1 MASAGTTNSQRD
13 NRRVRQR
20 VGNKKNRTERT
31 QEGLERGRRWA
42 TTNHLTHYQ
51 WDERQIDTGCFKT
64 SAIDNRNRS
73 GVAVAR
79 GFRVNLAPHSLP
91 RPSFSLFRSFSLSVS
106 LSLSFFHPAILH
118 PFPLVTF
125 SLASSRLALRLPRSS
140 RTRIASYTHTH
151 ICKTLSPPP
160 LAPDHSLSL
169 WFQSRGWPTA
179 NILIPKPPRSLWSTP
194 NSNPKLAL
202 YISLFLSPSFS
213 WFSSRETRLTTAV
226 AGSVSTV

>member
-79 GFRVNLAPHSLP
+79 DFRVNLAPHSLP

-151 ICKTLSPPP
+151 TYARHSRHPRLLQITLSVSDSSLEGDQPRTFWYLSHRDPCGLP
-160 LAPDHSLSL
+160 LTRIRNSLCTFLSFSLPLSL
-169 WFQSRGWPTA
+169 DSLRG
-179 NILIPKPPRSLWSTP
+179 KRD
-194 NSNPKLAL
+194 
-202 YISLFLSPSFS
+202 
-213 WFSSRETRLTTAV
+213 
-226 AGSVSTV
+226 

>member
-42 TTNHLTHYQ
+42 TTNHLAHYQ

-91 RPSFSLFRSFSLSVS
+91 QPSFSLFRSFSFSVS
-106 LSLSFFHPAILH
+106 LCLFFPSCYSS
-118 PFPLVTF
+118 PFSPRHFF
-125 SLASSRLALRLPRSS
+125 SRFLSS
-140 RTRIASYTHTH
+140 RTQSSSPISHTNRIIHTH
-151 ICKTLSPPP
+151 IHVHDTLATPACSR
-160 LAPDHSLSL
+160 SVS
-169 WFQSRGWPTA
+169 QS
-179 NILIPKPPRSLWSTP
+179 LIPV
-194 NSNPKLAL
+194 
-202 YISLFLSPSFS
+202 
-213 WFSSRETRLTTAV
+213 SRVTNREHSDT
-226 AGSVSTV
+226 